1 MISVVIPLFN
11 EEESLSELHRQV
23 TETLL
28 SIGETHEIVFID
40 DGSRDGSWGVI
51 ESITAHDPAVR
62 AIRFRRNFGK
72 ARALDAGFS
81 LAEGDLVFTM
91 DADLQDDPAEIPR
104 FLKKLHDD
112 GLDVVSG
119 WKRKR
124 YDPWHK
130 VGPSRVFN
138 WMVSTLTGCHLHD
151 HNCGFKLYR
160 RDVVR
165 NVEIYGELHRFV
177 PVLAAEKGFKVG
189 EIEVH
194 HRPRTFGRS
203 KYGWNRMFKGFLDL
217 LAVAA
222 RTRFGRRPMHLIGG
236 VGFALSWF
244 GAVGI
249 AVSAVIALLG
259 SWAFAAVA
267 MILSWTGFVGGLVLI
282 AIGLAME
289 WQIASEGTSPW
300 DRSDWTARIRDDEEK
315 TPETP
320 ASVAVSNDR
329 P

>member
-11 EEESLSELHRQV
+11 EEQSLAELHRQL
-23 TETLL
+23 TATLVAL
-28 SIGETHEIVFID
+28 GEPYEILFID
-40 DGSRDGSWGVI
+40 DGSRDGSWNVI
-51 ESITAHDPAVR
+51 ETLATGDPAVR

-72 ARALDAGFS
+72 ARALDDGFL
-81 LAEGDLVFTM
+81 LAKGDSVFTM

-104 FLKKLHDD
+104 FLEKLKSE

-138 WMVSTLTGCHLHD
+138 WMVSKLTGCRLHD

-160 RDVVR
+160 SEVVR

-177 PVLAAEKGFKVG
+177 PVLAAAKGFKVG

-203 KYGWNRMFKGFLDL
+203 KYGWNRMFKGFMDL

-222 RTRFGRRPMHLIGG
+222 RTRFGTRPMHLIGG
-236 VGFALSWF
+236 VGFALSWL

-249 AVSAVIALLG
+249 AVGAVIAMLA
-259 SWAFAAVA
+259 SWAVAAVTL
-267 MILSWTGFVGGLVLI
+267 ILSWTGFVGGLILI

-289 WQIASEGTSPW
+289 WQVASKGTTPW
-300 DRSDWTARIRDDEEK
+300 DSSDLTGRIRDYDE
-315 TPETP
+315 TQQPGCDSAPE
-320 ASVAVSNDR
+320 AEE
-329 P
+329 

>member
-23 TETLL
+23 TESLL
-28 SIGETHEIVFID
+28 SIGEAHEIVFID
-40 DGSRDGSWGVI
+40 DGSRDGSWSVI
-51 ESITAHDPAVR
+51 ESIAAHDPAVR

-72 ARALDAGFS
+72 ARALDAGFCRT
-81 LAEGDLVFTM
+81 EGDFVFTM

-130 VGPSRVFN
+130 VGPSRIFN
-138 WMVSTLTGCHLHD
+138 WMVSTLTGCRLHD

-160 RDVVR
+160 KDVVR

-177 PVLAAEKGFKVG
+177 PVLAAAKGFKVG

-203 KYGWNRMFKGFLDL
+203 KYGWNRMFKGFMDL

-249 AVSAVIALLG
+249 AFSAVIALLG
-259 SWAFAAVA
+259 SWAVAAVA
-267 MILSWTGFVGGLVLI
+267 MILSWTSFVGGLVLI
-282 AIGLAME
+282 AIGLSME
-289 WQIASEGTSPW
+289 WQVASIP
-300 DRSDWTARIRDDEEK
+300 TAAMDPADLTGRIRDWDETK
-315 TPETP
+315 QPGY
-320 ASVAVSNDR
+320 VSAADSEE
-329 P
+329 